1 MQEQNKTA
9 VAVRLANETICTRAL
24 DLMGEQAFAEGNA
37 ATVADHVKTE
47 LVQMNYA
54 PEMLLSA
61 KGLKVSP
68 NSPEGK
74 AADKRHAAIMD
85 VLYVQHATALVSK
98 DEAAKGLKKADF
110 DTYVKERVD
119 HYVACKDA
127 DDLGMQDKVAV
138 ELLKK
143 GANTT
148 LQNIRRSLQNAAK
161 KSSPRTPK
169 TDAEKILGHLQAAWK
184 IARKQDDAIVGEAW
198 AEAMESAAAKCG
210 MSIDKG
216 NED

>member
-1 MQEQNKTA
+1 MKEST
-9 VAVRLANETICTRAL
+9 RLDWCFRRTIRSIASASTQRTWR
-24 DLMGEQAFAEGNA
+24 GEW
-37 ATVADHVKTE
+37 
-47 LVQMNYA
+47 
-54 PEMLLSA
+54 S
-61 KGLKVSP
+61 
-68 NSPEGK
+68 
-74 AADKRHAAIMD
+74 
-85 VLYVQHATALVSK
+85 VSK

-148 LQNIRRSLQNAAK
+148 MQNIRRSLQNAAK

-169 TDAEKILGHLQAAWK
+169 TENEKMLGHLQAAWK
-184 IARKQDDAIVGEAW
+184 VARNRDDAIV
-198 AEAMESAAAKCG
+198 AEAQCEAVEICAQKCG
-210 MSIDKG
+210 LEIDKG
-216 NED
+216 DED

>member
-9 VAVRLANETICTRAL
+9 AAIRLANETICARAL

-47 LVQMNYA
+47 LIQLNYTA
-54 PEMLLSA
+54 EMLLSA

-110 DTYVKERVD
+110 DTYVKGRVD

-127 DDLGMQDKVAV
+127 DDLGMMDKAAV
-138 ELLKK
+138 DVLKT

-148 LQNIRRSLQNAAK
+148 LQNLRRSLQNAAK

-198 AEAMESAAAKCG
+198 AEAMESAASKCG

>member
-1 MQEQNKTA
+1 MRSNYS
-9 VAVRLANETICTRAL
+9 
-24 DLMGEQAFAEGNA
+24 
-37 ATVADHVKTE
+37 AD
-47 LVQMNYA
+47 
-54 PEMLLSA
+54 MLLSA
-61 KGLKVSP
+61 KGLKVPPS
-68 NSPEGK
+68 SPEGK

-85 VLYVQHATALVSK
+85 VLYVQHAKALVSK
-98 DEAAKGLKKADF
+98 DEAAKGLKKAEF
-110 DTYVKERVD
+110 EAYVNGRVD
-119 HYVACKDA
+119 HYVACRDA
-127 DDLGMQDKVAV
+127 DDLGMLDKAAV
-138 ELLKK
+138 DVLKT
-143 GANTT
+143 GANNT

-184 IARKQDDAIVGEAW
+184 IARKQDDVIVGEAW

>member
-1 MQEQNKTA
+1 MHEQNKTA
-9 VAVRLANETICTRAL
+9 AAIRLANETICTRAL

-47 LVQMNYA
+47 LIQLNYTA
-54 PEMLLSA
+54 EMLLSA

-85 VLYVQHATALVSK
+85 VLYVQHATALVSR

-110 DTYVKERVD
+110 ESYVNGRVD
-119 HYVACKDA
+119 HYVACRDA
-127 DDLGMQDKVAV
+127 DDLGMLDKAAV
-138 ELLKK
+138 DVLKSS
-143 GANTT
+143 ANTT

>member
-1 MQEQNKTA
+1 M
-9 VAVRLANETICTRAL
+9 L
-24 DLMGEQAFAEGNA
+24 D
-37 ATVADHVKTE
+37 
-47 LVQMNYA
+47 
-54 PEMLLSA
+54 
-61 KGLKVSP
+61 
-68 NSPEGK
+68 K
-74 AADKRHAAIMD
+74 AAVD
-85 VLYVQHATALVSK
+85 VLKSS
-98 DEAAKGLKKADF
+98 
-110 DTYVKERVD
+110 
-119 HYVACKDA
+119 
-127 DDLGMQDKVAV
+127 
-138 ELLKK
+138 
-143 GANTT
+143 ANTT